1 MAPMPPPPPKPS
13 PPIGTPAD
21 EADRLG
27 REHSNKREM
36 KMRQERARALAD
48 EPPAAR
54 RGGGTGVPGVPGA
67 PVVQPRQRDPEPPR
81 PPPRPEP
88 REQREPREP
97 RPDRPDRDARPDRP
111 ERERPRVVEKPIE
124 PQPAPPTS
132 VIDEVAVEAEEL
144 LREQAAVWSRFAV
157 ADKISFVFALI
168 TGFGTLLPWLWRKNE
183 EVVIGLASGGV
194 IHAAIA
200 VTAMALL
207 IRRERPQIDERG
219 LRPTPHQHRRTSRRT
234 ALWMLLLALMS
245 TVAGTFLL
253 LEYGLIRRQEV
264 PTLEVAL
271 GFYVTLAAGLGLSYS
286 GFAYFWRGGRE

>member
-13 PPIGTPAD
+13 PPAGTPAD

-36 KMRQERARALAD
+36 KMRQERARVLAD
-48 EPPAAR
+48 EPAAR

-67 PVVQPRQRDPEPPR
+67 PVVQPRPREPEAPR
-81 PPPRPEP
+81 PPRPEP
-88 REQREPREP
+88 REPRVERPEREV
-97 RPDRPDRDARPDRP
+97 RPDRP
-111 ERERPRVVEKPIE
+111 ERDRPKVVERLIE
-124 PQPAPPTS
+124 PVPAPPTS

-144 LREQAAVWSRFAV
+144 LREQAAVWRRFAI
-157 ADKISFVFALI
+157 ADKISFIFALI

-183 EVVIGLASGGV
+183 QVVIGLASGGV

-200 VTAMALL
+200 VAAMALL
-207 IRRERPQIDERG
+207 LRRERPQIDERG
-219 LRPTPHQHRRTSRRT
+219 LRPTPQQHRRTSRRT
-234 ALWMLLLALMS
+234 ALWMLLLSLMS